1 MGVRIYGRASR
12 YKISRTSILEK
23 KVAPKLEVTTFA
35 QESLVHFSQK
45 SSQVCN
51 IFAHKMFQ
59 ELTQNA
65 TQKGGQAPRAATQ
78 AYNPPSYEQ
87 MGVYLFW

>member
-1 MGVRIYGRASR
+1 MVALPVTKFPERAF
-12 YKISRTSILEK
+12 LK
-23 KVAPKLEVTTFA
+23 KKLAPKLEVTTFA
-35 QESLVHFSQK
+35 QESLVHFFQK
-45 SSQVCN
+45 SSKVCN

-59 ELTQNA
+59 ELTQNV
-65 TQKGGQAPRAATQ
+65 TQKGCQAPRAATQ